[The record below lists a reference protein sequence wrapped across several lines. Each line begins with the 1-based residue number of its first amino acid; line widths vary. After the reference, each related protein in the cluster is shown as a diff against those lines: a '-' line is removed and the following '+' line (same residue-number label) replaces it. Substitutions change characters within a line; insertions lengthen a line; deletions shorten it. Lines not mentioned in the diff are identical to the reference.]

1 MRGGSMKEYPHR
13 SMISLAVM
21 ILAIAAVLAF
31 CMPAVT
37 AQNDTSSNPVNG
49 AGESK
54 SDYHNNPWTYLL
66 FSFIMTFGLVSV
78 LAGLFALKFG
88 QKGSRKVALPM
99 VFAGMVPWGTWFYF
113 HFITHASYPNDTVFD
128 IIHWV
133 AAPLLKPFMAVL
145 GVVLGAGLAV
155 FIFLTAIVRS

>member
-1 MRGGSMKEYPHR
+1 MAVTA
-13 SMISLAVM
+13 LALLV
-21 ILAIAAVLAF
+21 VFTF

-54 SDYHNNPWTYLL
+54 SDYHNNPLTYLL

-88 QKGSRKVALPM
+88 QKGSRKIALPM
-99 VFAGMVPWGTWFYF
+99 VIAGMVPWGGWFYF
-113 HFITHASYPNDTVFD
+113 NFIAHVSYPDDTVFD

-133 AAPLLKPFMAVL
+133 EAPLLKPFMAVL

-155 FIFLTAIVRS
+155 FVFLTAIVRS

>member
-1 MRGGSMKEYPHR
+1 MKEYPHR
-13 SMISLAVM
+13 SMILLVVM
-21 ILAIAAVLAF
+21 ILALSVALTF
-31 CMPAVT
+31 CIPPIK

-99 VFAGMVPWGTWFYF
+99 VVAGMVPWGAWFYF
-113 HFITHASYPNDTVFD
+113 NFIAHASYPNDTVFD

-133 AAPLLKPFMAVL
+133 EAPLLKPFMAVL

-155 FIFLTAIVRS
+155 FVFLTAIVRS